1 MNFIGKSME
10 NKSKIKGF
18 EYFRVVVAKWIVV
31 NLAAR
36 IHSLAV
42 LALCLEVADLYHQ
55 SVEAE
60 EDE

>member
-1 MNFIGKSME
+1 ME
-10 NKSKIKGF
+10 NKSKIKGL

-42 LALCLEVADLYHQ
+42 LALCLEVADLYNQ
-55 SVEAE
+55 SIEAE